1 MRWFNLSVVGI
12 CDLFAL
18 ELGRRYASRWE
29 AHNPAGS
36 RKRGDEEGGLVWM
49 TCFTVFGSAASFFFV
64 TRAQLRFDADTGA
77 LACQGSPMLDRLLAS
92 VSEVEAGAGDEISR
106 EEYQRSAVYL
116 LAAVVF
122 GLIIFLD
129 MILLVVVRRS
139 SMHNVLAA
147 YAINTFACVPPC
159 LSRGVVG
166 ARRAPRAASD
176 RRLAPRPPTRA
187 RSGAAR
193 TCSPPSAASCPTTST
208 SSAARSTCTAC

>member
-64 TRAQLRFDADTGA
+64 TRAQLRFDADTGE

-92 VSEVEAGAGDEISR
+92 VGEVEAGAGDEISR

-147 YAINTFACVPPC
+147 YAINTFACVPP
-159 LSRGVVG
+159 LPVVAASSSRV
-166 ARRAPRAASD
+166 ARRF
-176 RRLAPRPPTRA
+176 RPPSPPPARARA